1 VPPSRP
7 AGSGKG
13 RRTAACRQAGVSF
26 EFVVARRIA
35 CVRACVRVPA
45 LSRGRSFENLDYW
58 LNEIEMHGSN
68 QMSKVRHVRA
78 AAVSL
83 QDPSVD

>member
-1 VPPSRP
+1 
-7 AGSGKG
+7 
-13 RRTAACRQAGVSF
+13 
-26 EFVVARRIA
+26 
-35 CVRACVRVPA
+35 VRVPA

-68 QMSKVRHVRA
+68 QMSKVRHARA